1 MRKLKYSLAW
11 TALFTSLFLMGP
23 TIVGSGEQASANSVI
38 KISKDAIGKSKR
50 ISVPLNKSSVIDLP
64 GEAHDILVANPAVA
78 DAITRTS
85 SRIYIFAKQ
94 VGETNIFIFDSQGRQ
109 LLSIDL
115 KIERDIKG
123 LEENLRKFVP
133 GSNIKVEIV
142 NDNII
147 LTGTVPTPQAS
158 AQTLQLTNAFLSGG
172 EATTNQF
179 QGGAALNTTGGNII
193 FNQEARQQSQIVNLL
208 TIEGED
214 QVHLKVTV
222 AEIQRTIVKQLG
234 IDITSSG
241 FSFGNIDIARFIS
254 DSPLGLGNPVSG
266 NRIVGSYA
274 NGSGSERIDG
284 LIRALDN
291 AGVLKTLAEPSL
303 TAISGVTASFSV
315 GGELNIA
322 GSRSGDAIDPIEGF
336 LGTTF
341 GTTTV
346 EYGVSLTFT
355 PVVLAPGRISLN
367 IQTEVSE
374 PTTLGASN
382 QPSSLAIDRTTGA
395 TGFSGGTSVPGIR
408 RRSAS
413 TTVELPSGGSMVLAG
428 LLQDDVRQ
436 AASGFPGLSK
446 IPVLGTLF
454 RSRDYQRNESELVI
468 IATPYLVRP
477 VARKNIARPDDNFQP
492 AADGPA
498 NFLGRLNR
506 VYGKVEGQLPKGRYH
521 GKVGFIFK

>member
-23 TIVGSGEQASANSVI
+23 TIAGSGGQASANGVI

-50 ISVPLNKSSVIDLP
+50 IAVPLNKSTVIDLP

-94 VGETNIFIFDSQGRQ
+94 VGETNIFIFDAQGRQ

-234 IDITSSG
+234 IDLTTSG
-241 FSFGNIDIARFIS
+241 FSFGNIDIGAFIS
-254 DSPLGLGNPVSG
+254 DNPLGLGNPVSNSLLTAG
-266 NRIVGSYA
+266 YA
-274 NGSGSERIDG
+274 SGSGTERIDG
-284 LIRALDN
+284 LVRALDN
-291 AGVLKTLAEPSL
+291 AGVLRTLAEPSL
-303 TAISGVTASFSV
+303 TAISGETASFSV
-315 GGELNIA
+315 GGELNVADGRADAVDPNTGAISTTFS
-322 GSRSGDAIDPIEGF
+322 SRSVD
-336 LGTTF
+336 
-341 GTTTV
+341 
-346 EYGVSLTFT
+346 YGVSLTFT

-367 IQTEVSE
+367 INTQVSE
-374 PTTLGASN
+374 PTTLGAAA
-382 QPSSLAIDRTTGA
+382 QPTSVFG
-395 TGFSGGTSVPGIR
+395 GVPSGGTSTPGIR

-436 AASGFPGLSK
+436 AAAGFPGLSR

>member
-1 MRKLKYSLAW
+1 M
-11 TALFTSLFLMGP
+11 
-23 TIVGSGEQASANSVI
+23 I

-50 ISVPLNKSSVIDLP
+50 ISVPLNKSTVIDLP

-115 KIERDIKG
+115 KIERDIKN

-133 GSNIKVEIV
+133 GSNINVEIV

-158 AQTLQLTNAFLSGG
+158 AQTIQLTNAFLAGG

-193 FNQEARQQSQIVNLL
+193 FNQESRQQSQIVNLL

-234 IDITSSG
+234 IDLTTSG
-241 FSFGNIDIARFIS
+241 FSFGNIDIARFVS
-254 DSPLGLGNPVSG
+254 DSPLGLGNAIS
-266 NRIVGSYA
+266 NNQIVGSYT
-274 NGSGSERIDG
+274 NGTGTERIDG

-303 TAISGVTASFSV
+303 TAISGETASFSV

-322 GSRSGDAIDPIEGF
+322 SGRSDSSTGS
-336 LGTTF
+336 TTF
-341 GTTTV
+341 GFSTID
-346 EYGVSLTFT
+346 YGVSLTFR

-367 IQTEVSE
+367 INTEVSE
-374 PTTLGASN
+374 PTTLGAAA
-382 QPSSLAIDRTTGA
+382 QPSSLFSNGA
-395 TGFSGGTSVPGIR
+395 PSGGTSVPGIR

-436 AASGFPGLSK
+436 AAAGFPGLSK

-492 AADGPA
+492 AADGPR